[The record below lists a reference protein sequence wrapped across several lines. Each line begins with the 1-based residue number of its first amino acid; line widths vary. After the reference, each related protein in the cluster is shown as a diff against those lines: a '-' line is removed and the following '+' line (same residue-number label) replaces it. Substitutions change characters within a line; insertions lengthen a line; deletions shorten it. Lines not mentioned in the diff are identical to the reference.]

1 MKKDWVDIELREL
14 ASFVIG
20 GDWGKHDN
28 YQDPDYEFAFCIRGY
43 EFRNWSVE
51 KGKTASL
58 RRIKKN
64 SIEKRKLQLG
74 DILIEISGGGPE
86 QPVGRTVLIDR
97 EVLNNLNKFPI
108 IYTNFLRLFRPVSLI
123 NSKWLNAFLTFFYNA
138 GKTIPY
144 QGGSNNLRNL
154 KFQRFETI
162 KIPLSPFPI
171 QRAILTKIENLFISL
186 DMGIADLKKAQQ
198 QLKVYRQA
206 VLKKAFEGDYPTKKV
221 MEFAN
226 VKTGSTPKRGN
237 SRFWS
242 NGTIPWITSGAL
254 K

>member
-123 NSKWLNAFLTFFYNA
+123 NSKWLNAFFDFFFITQVKQYPIKEEAIILEILSFRDLKRLKSHCPPSPFNEPSLPKSRTF
-138 GKTIPY
+138 
-144 QGGSNNLRNL
+144 
-154 KFQRFETI
+154 
-162 KIPLSPFPI
+162 LSPWTW
-171 QRAILTKIENLFISL
+171 AS
-186 DMGIADLKKAQQ
+186 
-198 QLKVYRQA
+198 
-206 VLKKAFEGDYPTKKV
+206 PT
-221 MEFAN
+221 
-226 VKTGSTPKRGN
+226 
-237 SRFWS
+237 
-242 NGTIPWITSGAL
+242 
-254 K
+254 